1 LRHNFIL
8 RLSPLLNIDLHCHSN
23 ISDGLLPPAELV
35 RRAAE
40 CGVEALALTDHDNI
54 GGLDEAR
61 AEALKLNMLFINGV
75 EISVSW
81 EKTTLHIVGLGID
94 PKNAELV
101 KGLHSIR
108 AGRHARAQLMADDL
122 KRVGLPDLLEGA
134 YTYANNRDMIGRAH
148 FARYM
153 AEKGLVT
160 DVKSAFKK
168 YLVKGKPGFVP
179 HQWASLPDCVNWIVG
194 AGGIAVIAHPGRYD
208 ISAAA
213 MRRLITEFKSLGGG
227 AIEVITSNHTKD
239 QAGQYGALAKEFDL
253 AASRGSDYHG
263 PGESYT
269 QPGRLANLPADLR
282 AVWDAHP
289 ILTAR

>member
-1 LRHNFIL
+1 M
-8 RLSPLLNIDLHCHSN
+8 
-23 ISDGLLPPAELV
+23 

-61 AEALKLNMLFINGV
+61 AEAKRHNMLFINGV

-94 PKNAELV
+94 PKNAELLA
-101 KGLHSIR
+101 GLHSIR
-108 AGRHARAQLMADDL
+108 AGRHARAQLMAADL
-122 KRVGLPDLLEGA
+122 ARVGLTDILEGA

-179 HQWASLPDCVNWIVG
+179 HQWATLSDTVKWIVG

-208 ISAAA
+208 ISTAA
-213 MRRLITEFKSLGGG
+213 MRRLITEFKALGGG
-227 AIEVITSNHTKD
+227 AIEVVTSNHTKD
-239 QAGQYGALAKEFDL
+239 QAGQYAALAREFDL

-269 QPGRLANLPADLR
+269 QPGRLANLPTDVR

-289 ILTAR
+289 LLTMNKN

>member
-1 LRHNFIL
+1 LPLGHNFIL
-8 RLSPLLNIDLHCHSN
+8 PLLNIDLHSHSN
-23 ISDGLLPPAELV
+23 ISDGTLPPAELV
-35 RRAAE
+35 RRAASG
-40 CGVEALALTDHDNI
+40 GVEALALTDHDNI

-61 AEALKLNMLFINGV
+61 AEAQKLGVLFVNGV

-94 PKNAELV
+94 PSNAELSA
-101 KGLHSIR
+101 GLHSIR
-108 AGRHARAQLMADDL
+108 SGRHARAKLMAADL
-122 KRVGLPDLLEGA
+122 MRVGLPDILEGA

-153 AEKGLVT
+153 AEQGLVT
-160 DVKSAFKK
+160 DTKSAFKK

-179 HQWASLPDCVNWIVG
+179 HQWATLSDTVNWIVG
-194 AGGIAVIAHPGRYD
+194 AGGIAVVAHPGRYD
-208 ISAAA
+208 ISSAA
-213 MRRLITEFKSLGGG
+213 MRRLLTEFKSLGGR
-227 AIEVITSNHTKD
+227 AIEVVTSNHTKD
-239 QAGQYGALAKEFDL
+239 QAGQYAALAREFEL

-269 QPGRLANLPADLR
+269 EPGRLPNLPTDLV

-289 ILTAR
+289 IIHFK